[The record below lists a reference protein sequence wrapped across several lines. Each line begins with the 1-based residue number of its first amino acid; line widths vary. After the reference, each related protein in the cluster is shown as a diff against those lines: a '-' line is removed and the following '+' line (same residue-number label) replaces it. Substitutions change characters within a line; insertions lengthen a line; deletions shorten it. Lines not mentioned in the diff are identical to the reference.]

1 MAKMT
6 VVVRTLYLYLFSMVG
21 LIFMAI
27 GGVQLLDMGLRALVF
42 KQADAM
48 ERLEQPPMPMFVG
61 PRAERFENDTSFTAD
76 EKATMRQALQDYKQW
91 EERRKKI
98 DPVVARRQ
106 RTAAN
111 ALALILIG
119 LPIYLYHWRLI
130 RNRKRRPDSAESL

>member
-1 MAKMT
+1 MAKMST
-6 VVVRTLYLYLFSMVG
+6 TVRTLYLYLFSMVG
-21 LIFMAI
+21 LIFMAV
-27 GGVQLLDMGLRALVF
+27 GGVQLLDMGLRALIF

-48 ERLEQPPMPMFVG
+48 ERLEQPPMPMFMG
-61 PRAERFENDTSFTAD
+61 SRIERFENDSSFTAE

-91 EERRKKI
+91 EERRKRI

-119 LPIYLYHWRLI
+119 LPIYMYHWRLI
-130 RNRKRRPDSAESL
+130 RSKKRPETAEAL